1 MKIRAQQCLTFPSCP
16 VSGKGGA
23 HAQQV
28 STHCRRARALITAL
42 SPRSYPNSHPHS
54 SLGNNAPGEIYVAS
68 LRLGYLLLSSKPT
81 FLWFMEPLF
90 KRIASWPV
98 SIWLVTS
105 KHQLWRWMYSFFR
118 ASKAKGK
125 RAYILGVYSGHAP
138 SIRCHW
144 ILFYQFPIRIQTW
157 LMILGVTFEHAQKND
172 CEKRSWNYVQ
182 FQQVQKKVWAFLIW
196 IAKLFK

>member
-16 VSGKGGA
+16 MFGKGGGSS

-54 SLGNNAPGEIYVAS
+54 LPGNNAPGEIYVAS
-68 LRLGYLLLSSKPT
+68 LRLDYLLLSSTPT
-81 FLWFMEPLF
+81 FLWFMEPLS

-98 SIWLVTS
+98 SIQLVTS

-125 RAYILGVYSGHAP
+125 RGYIQGVYSSHAP
-138 SIRCHW
+138 SVRRH
-144 ILFYQFPIRIQTW
+144 
-157 LMILGVTFEHAQKND
+157 
-172 CEKRSWNYVQ
+172 
-182 FQQVQKKVWAFLIW
+182 
-196 IAKLFK
+196 